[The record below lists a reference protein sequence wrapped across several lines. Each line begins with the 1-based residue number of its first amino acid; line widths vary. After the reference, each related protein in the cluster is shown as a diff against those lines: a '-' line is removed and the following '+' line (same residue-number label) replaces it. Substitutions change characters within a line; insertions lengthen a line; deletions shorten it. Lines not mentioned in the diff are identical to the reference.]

1 MSLHSAAFEGVAELE
16 WSFCRSLHGTCNY
29 LLAIGGVFDTIHQTA
44 HIPFLY
50 SVVSGRNFIDLPTCV
65 EVLTVPF
72 TGLNVGLL
80 MTLFVG
86 CDRLF
91 SVLLP
96 TR

>member
-1 MSLHSAAFEGVAELE
+1 
-16 WSFCRSLHGTCNY
+16 SLHGTCNY